1 MENLSAILHR
11 LREAQVEFVLVGG
24 FAVASYGVPLV
35 TQDVDVCCRFTE
47 ENLRRL
53 ESALSGLHP
62 VHRMKPDLPFTVTPQ
77 FCAGLKNVYL
87 KTDLGVLDCLGSVLG
102 IGDYDEVFRR
112 SIEVEISGGSIR
124 IIALEALIEAKQA
137 MGRPRDVMAVQMLEH
152 VRNPKPL

>member
-1 MENLSAILHR
+1 
-11 LREAQVEFVLVGG
+11 
-24 FAVASYGVPLV
+24 
-35 TQDVDVCCRFTE
+35 
-47 ENLRRL
+47 
-53 ESALSGLHP
+53 
-62 VHRMKPDLPFTVTPQ
+62 MKPDLPFTVTPQ

-112 SIEVEISGGSIR
+112 SIEVKISGGSIR

-152 VRNPKPL
+152 VRGSNPLSS